1 MKGLAYDGTDQAI
14 GHGSDVEDDGLQFV
28 VVDFAVCQDRFVS
41 LLGYDFAYEDA
52 RLIVIAGTFT
62 FQGDRE
68 FFDDRSI
75 DVTALVNV
83 AACFF
88 NLIYL
93 IARFYAK
100 VIGNFNRILG
110 GKGDGK
116 GLGMFDVV
124 RRLVFSQKERDFA
137 VIRLGAPGG
146 IQPCGREVA
155 APRCPA
161 RSGN

>member
-1 MKGLAYDGTDQAI
+1 MDTLSSAFQFQSVMEGLAYDGTDQAI

-28 VVDFAVCQDRFVS
+28 VVDFAVCQDRFVG

-52 RLIVIAGTFT
+52 CIIVIAGTFT

-68 FFDDRSI
+68 FFDDRGI
-75 DVTALVNV
+75 DVTALVDV
-83 AACFF
+83 AACLF

-116 GLGMFDVV
+116 GLGTVKALVCLMLSVV
-124 RRLVFSQKERDFA
+124 LCLAKKS
-137 VIRLGAPGG
+137 VISP
-146 IQPCGREVA
+146 
-155 APRCPA
+155 
-161 RSGN
+161 